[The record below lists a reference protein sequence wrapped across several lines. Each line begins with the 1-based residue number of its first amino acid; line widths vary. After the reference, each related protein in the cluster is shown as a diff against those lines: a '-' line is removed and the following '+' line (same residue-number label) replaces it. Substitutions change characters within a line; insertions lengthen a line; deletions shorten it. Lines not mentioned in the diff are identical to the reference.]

1 MVRVLTYA
9 VLAVLTLGCTG
20 RAPAGRPPSTP
31 PAAETSSTASP
42 RALRIAVVDL
52 ARVTRAHPRWA
63 EVMALD
69 RQISD
74 LQVRVAAAV
83 ANAPTVVRVDLP
95 KVDLTP
101 EMKAAI
107 ERMRPEVQQ
116 EADAAKA
123 SARQD
128 LNTYVAQLRVEQR
141 KQVEARQV
149 QVQADLT
156 KVVDEKAQ
164 ALSKDNQ
171 QFQQQTMAE
180 YRLQLLN
187 LKLKLEDVQQTSKGE
202 ADRLNAQMQA
212 VAKERD
218 DKIAAHEKANQQV
231 LQQFQTEQVQAAQA
245 QIKAYQDQLI
255 KEGQRLVDER
265 STKVTQ
271 EVRAKLEAMQ
281 TEFNQRLRRQQQT
294 IVSAARDAQTKE
306 VEKVKA
312 QAQKQAQSEFT
323 QVRALQEEL
332 QTVVRARARLY
343 AVILADLRVEM
354 VGLAQE
360 QHWDVVL
367 TQTIAARGT
376 IDGTDELIARIKR

>member
-1 MVRVLTYA
+1 MARFLTYMA
-9 VLAVLTLGCTG
+9 LAALTLGCTA

-31 PAAETSSTASP
+31 PAAETPSAGSP
-42 RALRIAVVDL
+42 RALKIAVVDL
-52 ARVTRAHPRWA
+52 TRVTRAHPRWP

-74 LQVRVAAAV
+74 LQARVAAAV
-83 ANAPTVVRVDLP
+83 ANAPTMVRVDLP

-116 EADAAKA
+116 EAEAAKA
-123 SARQD
+123 AARQD
-128 LNTYVAQLRVEQR
+128 LNAYVAQLRLEQQKKIEA
-141 KQVEARQV
+141 KQAEA
-149 QVQADLT
+149 QAELT

-187 LKLKLEDVQQTSKGE
+187 LKLKLEDVQQTGKGE
-202 ADRLNAQMQA
+202 ADRLNAQIQA
-212 VAKERD
+212 VTKERD

-231 LQQFQTEQVQAAQA
+231 LQQFQTEQVQAATA
-245 QIKAYQDQLI
+245 QIKAYQDQLT

-265 STKVTQ
+265 STKATQ
-271 EVRAKLEAMQ
+271 EVRIKLEAMQ
-281 TEFNQRLRRQQQT
+281 QEFNQRLQRQQQT
-294 IVSAARDAQTKE
+294 IVSAARDAQTRE

-312 QAQKQAQSEFT
+312 QAQKQAQAEFS
-323 QVRALQEEL
+323 QVRALEGEL
-332 QTVVRARARLY
+332 QTVARARARLY
-343 AVILADLRVEM
+343 AVILADLRVEA

-360 QHWDVVL
+360 KHWDVVL
-367 TQTIAARGT
+367 TQTIAAPGT

>member
-1 MVRVLTYA
+1 MARFLTYMA
-9 VLAVLTLGCTG
+9 LAALTLGCTA

-31 PAAETSSTASP
+31 PAAETPSAGSP
-42 RALRIAVVDL
+42 RALKIAVVDL
-52 ARVTRAHPRWA
+52 TRVTRAHPRWP

-74 LQVRVAAAV
+74 LQARVAAAV
-83 ANAPTVVRVDLP
+83 ANAPTMVRVDLP

-116 EADAAKA
+116 EAEAARA
-123 SARQD
+123 AARQD
-128 LNTYVAQLRVEQR
+128 LNAYVAQLRLEQQKKIEA
-141 KQVEARQV
+141 KQAEA
-149 QVQADLT
+149 QAELT

-180 YRLQLLN
+180 YRLSLLN
-187 LKLKLEDVQQTSKGE
+187 LKLKLEDVQQTGKGE
-202 ADRLNAQMQA
+202 ADRLNAQIQA
-212 VAKERD
+212 VTKERD

-231 LQQFQTEQVQAAQA
+231 LQQFQTEQVQAATA
-245 QIKAYQDQLI
+245 QIKAYQDQLT

-265 STKVTQ
+265 STKATQ
-271 EVRAKLEAMQ
+271 EVRIKLEAMQ
-281 TEFNQRLRRQQQT
+281 QEFKQRLQRQQQT
-294 IVSAARDAQTKE
+294 IVSAARDAQTRE

-312 QAQKQAQSEFT
+312 QAQKQAQAEFS
-323 QVRALQEEL
+323 QVRALEGEL
-332 QTVVRARARLY
+332 QTVARARARLY
-343 AVILADLRVEM
+343 AVILADLRVEA

-360 QHWDVVL
+360 KHWDVVL
-367 TQTIAARGT
+367 TQTIAAPGT

>member
-1 MVRVLTYA
+1 MVRFLTYA
-9 VLAVLTLGCTG
+9 ALAVLTLGCTG

-31 PAAETSSTASP
+31 PAAETPSTASP

-52 ARVTRAHPRWA
+52 ARVTRAHPRWP

-74 LQVRVAAAV
+74 LQSRVAAAV
-83 ANAPTVVRVDLP
+83 ANGPTVVRVDLP

-128 LNTYVAQLRVEQR
+128 LNTYVAQLRVEQQKKIEA
-141 KQVEARQV
+141 KQAQA
-149 QVQADLT
+149 QADLT

-202 ADRLNAQMQA
+202 AERLNAQIQA
-212 VAKERD
+212 VSKERD
-218 DKIAAHEKANQQV
+218 DKIAAHEKANQQA
-231 LQQFQTEQVQAAQA
+231 LQQFQTEQVQAAMA
-245 QIKAYQDQLI
+245 QVKAYQDQLA

-281 TEFNQRLRRQQQT
+281 AEFNQRLRRQQQT

-312 QAQKQAQSEFT
+312 QAQKQAQAEIT
-323 QVRALQEEL
+323 QVRALEEEL
-332 QTVVRARARLY
+332 QTMGRARARLY
-343 AVILADLRVEM
+343 AVILADLRVET

-367 TQTIAARGT
+367 TQTIATRGT

>member
-1 MVRVLTYA
+1 MVRFLTYA
-9 VLAVLTLGCTG
+9 ALAVLTLGCTG

-31 PAAETSSTASP
+31 PAAETPASP
-42 RALRIAVVDL
+42 RAPRIAVVDL
-52 ARVTRAHPRWA
+52 ARVTRAHPRWP

-69 RQISD
+69 RQIGE
-74 LQVRVAAAV
+74 LQSRIAAAL
-83 ANAPTVVRVDLP
+83 ANGPAMVRVDLP

-128 LNTYVAQLRVEQR
+128 LNTYVAQLRVEQQ
-141 KQVEARQV
+141 KQVEAKQA
-149 QVQADLT
+149 QAQADLT

-218 DKIAAHEKANQQV
+218 EKIAAHEKANQQV

-245 QIKAYQDQLI
+245 QVKAYQDQLI

-265 STKVTQ
+265 SAKVTQ

-294 IVSAARDAQTKE
+294 IVSAARNAQTKE
-306 VEKVKA
+306 VEKVKT
-312 QAQKQAQSEFT
+312 QAQKQAQAEFT
-323 QVRALQEEL
+323 QVRVLQEEL
-332 QTVVRARARLY
+332 QTMVRARARLY

-367 TQTIAARGT
+367 AQTIAARGT

>member
-1 MVRVLTYA
+1 MVRFLTYMA
-9 VLAVLTLGCTG
+9 LAALTLGCTA

-31 PAAETSSTASP
+31 PAAETPSTASP
-42 RALRIAVVDL
+42 RPLKVAVVDL
-52 ARVTRAHPRWA
+52 ARVTRAHPRWP

-74 LQVRVAAAV
+74 LQARVAAAV
-83 ANAPTVVRVDLP
+83 ANAPTVLRVDLP

-107 ERMRPEVQQ
+107 ERMRPEVQR
-116 EADAAKA
+116 EAEAAKA

-128 LNTYVAQLRVEQR
+128 LNAYVAQLRVEQQKKIEA
-141 KQVEARQV
+141 KQAEA
-149 QVQADLT
+149 QAELT
-156 KVVDEKAQ
+156 KVVDEKAA

-171 QFQQQTMAE
+171 QFQQHTMGE

-187 LKLKLEDVQQTSKGE
+187 LKLKLEDVQQTGKGE
-202 ADRLNAQMQA
+202 ADRLNAQIQA
-212 VAKERD
+212 VTKERD

-231 LQQFQTEQVQAAQA
+231 LQQFQTEQVQAATA
-245 QIKAYQDQLI
+245 QIKAYQDQLT

-265 STKVTQ
+265 STKATQ
-271 EVRAKLEAMQ
+271 EVRIKLEAMQ
-281 TEFNQRLRRQQQT
+281 QEFNQRLQRQQQT
-294 IVSAARDAQTKE
+294 IVSAARDAQTRE

-312 QAQKQAQSEFT
+312 QAQKQAQAEMT
-323 QVRALQEEL
+323 QVRALEGEL
-332 QTVVRARARLY
+332 QTVARARARLY
-343 AVILADLRVEM
+343 AVILADLRVEA

-367 TQTIAARGT
+367 TQAIAAPGT
-376 IDGTDELIARIKR
+376 IDGTDELIARVKR

>member
-1 MVRVLTYA
+1 MVRVLAYA
-9 VLAVLTLGCTG
+9 ALAALALGCTG

-31 PAAETSSTASP
+31 PAAETPSGGSP
-42 RALRIAVVDL
+42 KALRIAVVDL
-52 ARVTRAHPRWA
+52 TRVTRAHPRWP

-74 LQVRVAAAV
+74 LQARVVAAV
-83 ANAPTVVRVDLP
+83 ANAPTVVRLDLP

-116 EADAAKA
+116 EAEAAKA
-123 SARQD
+123 AARKD
-128 LNTYVAQLRVEQR
+128 LNAYVAQLRLEQQ
-141 KQVEARQV
+141 KQIEAK
-149 QVQADLT
+149 QAEAQAQLT

-180 YRLQLLN
+180 YRLPLLN
-187 LKLKLEDVQQTSKGE
+187 LKLKLEDVQQTGKGE
-202 ADRLNAQMQA
+202 ADRLNAQIQA
-212 VAKERD
+212 VTKERD

-231 LQQFQTEQVQAAQA
+231 LQQFQTEQVQAATA
-245 QIKAYQDQLI
+245 QIKAYQDQLT

-265 STKVTQ
+265 STKATQ
-271 EVRAKLEAMQ
+271 EVRIKLEAMQ
-281 TEFNQRLRRQQQT
+281 QEFNQRLQRQQQT
-294 IVSAARDAQTKE
+294 IVSAARDAQTRE
-306 VEKVKA
+306 VDKIKA
-312 QAQKQAQSEFT
+312 QAQKQAQAEFT
-323 QVRALQEEL
+323 QVRALEGEL

-343 AVILADLRVEM
+343 AVILADLRVEA

-367 TQTIAARGT
+367 TQAIAAPGT

>member
-9 VLAVLTLGCTG
+9 ALAALALGCTG
-20 RAPAGRPPSTP
+20 RAPTGRPPSTP
-31 PAAETSSTASP
+31 PAAETPSGGSP
-42 RALRIAVVDL
+42 KALRIAVVDL
-52 ARVTRAHPRWA
+52 TRVTRAHPRWP

-74 LQVRVAAAV
+74 LQARLAAAV

-116 EADAAKA
+116 EAEAAKA
-123 SARQD
+123 AARKD
-128 LNTYVAQLRVEQR
+128 LNAYVAQLRLEQQ
-141 KQVEARQV
+141 KQIEAK
-149 QVQADLT
+149 QAEAQAQLT

-180 YRLQLLN
+180 YRLPLLN
-187 LKLKLEDVQQTSKGE
+187 LKLKLEDVQQTGKGE
-202 ADRLNAQMQA
+202 ADRLNAQIQA
-212 VAKERD
+212 LTKERD

-231 LQQFQTEQVQAAQA
+231 LQQFQTEQVQAATA

-265 STKVTQ
+265 STKATQ
-271 EVRAKLEAMQ
+271 EVRIKLEAMQ
-281 TEFNQRLRRQQQT
+281 QEFNQRLQRQQQT
-294 IVSAARDAQTKE
+294 IVSAARDAQTRE
-306 VEKVKA
+306 VDKIKA
-312 QAQKQAQSEFT
+312 QAQKQAQAEFT
-323 QVRALQEEL
+323 QVRALEGEL
-332 QTVVRARARLY
+332 QTVSRARARLY
-343 AVILADLRVEM
+343 AVILADLRVEA

-367 TQTIAARGT
+367 TQAIAAPGT

>member
-1 MVRVLTYA
+1 MVRILTYA
-9 VLAVLTLGCTG
+9 ALAALTLGCAG

-31 PAAETSSTASP
+31 PAAETPSAGSP
-42 RALRIAVVDL
+42 RAPKIAVVDL
-52 ARVTRAHPRWA
+52 TRVTRAHPRWP

-83 ANAPTVVRVDLP
+83 ANAPTMVRVDLP

-116 EADAAKA
+116 EAEAAKA
-123 SARQD
+123 AARKD
-128 LNTYVAQLRVEQR
+128 LNAYVAQLRLEQQKKIEA
-141 KQVEARQV
+141 KQAEA
-149 QVQADLT
+149 QAELT

-164 ALSKDNQ
+164 VLSKDNQ

-187 LKLKLEDVQQTSKGE
+187 LKLKLEDVQQTGKGE
-202 ADRLNAQMQA
+202 ADRLNAQIQA
-212 VAKERD
+212 VTKERD

-231 LQQFQTEQVQAAQA
+231 LQQFQTEQVQAATA
-245 QIKAYQDQLI
+245 QIKAYQDQLT

-265 STKVTQ
+265 STKATQ
-271 EVRAKLEAMQ
+271 EVRIKLEAMQ
-281 TEFNQRLRRQQQT
+281 QEFNQRLQRQQQT
-294 IVSAARDAQTKE
+294 IVSAARDAQTRE
-306 VEKVKA
+306 VDKIKA
-312 QAQKQAQSEFT
+312 QAQKQAQAEFT
-323 QVRALQEEL
+323 QVRALEGEL
-332 QTVVRARARLY
+332 QTVARARARLY
-343 AVILADLRVEM
+343 AVILADLRVEA

-367 TQTIAARGT
+367 TQAIAAPGT

>member
-9 VLAVLTLGCTG
+9 ALAVLTLGCTG

-31 PAAETSSTASP
+31 PAAETPSTASP

-128 LNTYVAQLRVEQR
+128 LNTYVAQLRVEQQ
-141 KQVEARQV
+141 KQVGARQA

-294 IVSAARDAQTKE
+294 IVSAARNAQTKE